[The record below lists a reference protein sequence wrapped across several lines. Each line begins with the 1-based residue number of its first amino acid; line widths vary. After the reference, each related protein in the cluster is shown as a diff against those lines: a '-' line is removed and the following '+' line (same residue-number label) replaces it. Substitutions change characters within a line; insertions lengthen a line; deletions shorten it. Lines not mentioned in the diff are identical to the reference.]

1 MLELLS
7 QSVSTESISDIKCQR
22 SQNIESALLQ
32 APYRTFCAGNSAG
45 SNEHEKELII
55 YCLPNVSEYFG
66 FSNEANAVR
75 TAVLSSSAVV
85 AVFDSKADAF
95 VGGCSKDDILTAL
108 SGDSEKKESLA
119 GAAMQALSSLDVQA
133 ASQLAGPGKQS
144 DTVIVVG
151 SGGREHALAVALARS
166 PLVGKVI
173 CCPGNGGTAVEGGKV
188 SNADGVNGKQDND
201 TVISLTRRVNAH
213 MVVVGPEQPLV
224 DGIVDAMAIECPNV
238 RVFGPSKAAAE
249 LEASKAFTKDFLQE
263 HGIPTA
269 KYRNFTSA
277 DEAIAYVESLD
288 ENDRQVVKAS
298 GLAAGKGVLIPTTKA
313 ETIAAVKEIM
323 SDKSFGTAG
332 DTCVIESFMTGPE
345 ASCLAFCDGKT
356 AVLMPAAQDH
366 KRALDND
373 QGLNTGGMGA
383 YAPAPVVT
391 PAMQKEIEQMC
402 ITTVEKMAER
412 GTPYVGV
419 LYAGIM

>member
-1 MLELLS
+1 M
-7 QSVSTESISDIKCQR
+7 
-22 SQNIESALLQ
+22 
-32 APYRTFCAGNSAG
+32 
-45 SNEHEKELII
+45 
-55 YCLPNVSEYFG
+55 
-66 FSNEANAVR
+66 R
-75 TAVLSSSAVV
+75 TAIFSSSAVV
-85 AVFDSKADAF
+85 VVFDVKTDSF
-95 VGGCSKDDILTAL
+95 VGGAIDDILSAL
-108 SGDSEKKESLA
+108 SDDCDKKEILA
-119 GAAMQALSSLDVQA
+119 AAAIQALSSLDVLA
-133 ASQLAGPGKQS
+133 SSQLAGSKKQS

-151 SGGREHALAVALARS
+151 AGGREHALAISLARS

-173 CCPGNGGTAVEGGKV
+173 CCPGNGGTAVEGGKI
-188 SNADGVNGKQDND
+188 SNAEGVNGKQDNT
-201 TVISLTRRVNAH
+201 TVIELTKRVNAD

-224 DGIVDAMAIECPNV
+224 DGIVDEMAVACPDV
-238 RVFGPSKAAAE
+238 RVFGPTKAGAE

-277 DEAIAYVESLD
+277 EEAIAYVETLAD
-288 ENDRQVVKAS
+288 NDRQVVKAS

-313 ETIAAVKEIM
+313 DTIAAVKEIM
-323 SDKSFGTAG
+323 SDKSFGAAG

-373 QGLNTGGMGA
+373 EGLNTGGMGA

-391 PAMQKEIEQMC
+391 PSMQKEIEAMC
-402 ITTVEKMAER
+402 IKTVEKMAER
-412 GTPYVGV
+412 GTPYVGI
-419 LYAGIM
+419 LYAGMM